1 MRNNEVKLGALL
13 SYVIIFANSFYGLVL
28 APYILGK
35 LGNSEYGV
43 YKTIAGMT
51 GMLSVLEMGMGG
63 TMQRYIARMNAEGRK
78 DRAENVSAMGLIQV
92 ALLVPVMLAAGLII
106 YPSLES
112 AFPAFTPEEI
122 MKAKELFALMVVQ
135 IILHMF
141 ENFYFGVIAGY
152 NRFIFS
158 NTLKLTSLLLR
169 IGLYFLLLPL
179 VPNAVTIVCIS
190 LFLEVTVILIEILY
204 IRFALH
210 HRIRLDKWE
219 KGIFKDT
226 FAYTILLF
234 IQSLVIQF
242 NGRVDSLVIASVMGS
257 AAVSLYSFAL
267 QIFNMY
273 ETCATSIS
281 GVLLPTVTK
290 KIVDGVGGKELEKL
304 VVKYGR
310 AQWMFLGGA
319 LFGILCCGREF
330 FQLWLQNEF
339 GDKTVHCWILC
350 LLLSVPVT
358 FPLITNT
365 CLTIL
370 KAKNDLGFRTWCL
383 AGSMVLNALLT
394 YFGTRLWGYWAAAA
408 GTAASTLVGSVIIM
422 NIYYHKKLNMRMLWI
437 YGRIFRGI
445 TPALLL
451 ASAAC
456 LLLNAMIGGTWIT
469 FFGKVCVFLLVYGL
483 SLLAFG
489 LSQEE
494 KSSLPFFKQ
503 KGNKL

>member
-1 MRNNEVKLGALL
+1 MRKNEVKLGALL
-13 SYVIIFANSFYGLVL
+13 SYVIIFANTFYGLIL

-51 GMLSVLEMGMGG
+51 GMISVLEMGMGG
-63 TMQRYIARMNAEGRK
+63 TMQRFIARMNAEGRK
-78 DRAENVSAMGLIQV
+78 DRAENISAMGLVQV
-92 ALLVPVMLAAGLII
+92 GLLVPAMMVVGLII
-106 YPSLES
+106 YPSLER

-122 MKAKELFALMVVQ
+122 GKAKELFVLMVVQ

-152 NRFIFS
+152 NRFVFS
-158 NTLKLTSLLLR
+158 NSLKLTSLLLR
-169 IGLYFLLLPL
+169 IGLYFVLLPL

-190 LFLEVTVILIEILY
+190 LFLEVTVILMEVLY
-204 IRFALH
+204 IRFGLH
-210 HRIRLDKWE
+210 HRIRLVKWE

-273 ETCATSIS
+273 ETCATSVS

-290 KIVDGVGGKELEKL
+290 KIVDGADGKELERL

-310 AQWMFLGGA
+310 AQWLFLGGA

-330 FQLWLQNEF
+330 FQLWLRDEF
-339 GDKTVHCWILC
+339 GDKTIHCWILC
-350 LLLSVPVT
+350 LILTIPVT

-370 KAKNDLGFRTWCL
+370 KARNDLRFRTWCL
-383 AGSMVLNALLT
+383 VGSMVLNALLT

-408 GTAASTLVGSVIIM
+408 GTAASTLVGSVIVM

-437 YGRIFRGI
+437 YGRILRGI
-445 TPALLL
+445 TPALIL
-451 ASAAC
+451 ASASC
-456 LLLNAMIGGTWIT
+456 ILLNAVMGGTWIA
-469 FFGKVCVFLLVYGL
+469 FLGKVCVFLLVYGL
-483 SLLAFG
+483 CLLTFG
-489 LSQEE
+489 LNKEE
-494 KSSLPFFKQ
+494 RSSIPLIKQ
-503 KGNKL
+503 KG